1 MFLTIAV
8 ECFYL
13 KINSVK
19 IYINNNIFNLDS
31 FLLTD
36 PKLKNLTE
44 SQYEQLK
51 QWFRNRLDDA
61 IKAAEEEKLEGSVIF
76 GDGKLL

>member
-1 MFLTIAV
+1 M
-8 ECFYL
+8 
-13 KINSVK
+13 
-19 IYINNNIFNLDS
+19 DS